1 MAAVVALLRTFFG
14 VMAYE
19 SDMEY
24 WDGRQNFRGVSIM
37 TLYANI
43 IALVVTFLHL
53 LLNGAPLLF
62 TGLHLVGVVIE
73 VSKLSS
79 ASQA

>member
-1 MAAVVALLRTFFG
+1 MAAAVAILRTFFG

-43 IALVVTFLHL
+43 VALVVTSLHML
-53 LLNGAPLLF
+53 
-62 TGLHLVGVVIE
+62 
-73 VSKLSS
+73 
-79 ASQA
+79 